1 MIDELSLYES
11 KVISDEEFPVQMFQN
26 HITKKGRYFDK
37 HWHEHIELHYVL
49 HGEATMICNHNKYI
63 VKPGNL
69 VIINNNEIHEG
80 FSDTDVFDALVLI
93 FDIEALFV
101 ESLDWHIIFQ
111 TIINK
116 DKNIEKIFLELFKED
131 KDKDIGYKIAMK
143 GKIYELLTYLMRNY
157 VVESLTKKEN
167 IKRNKNLNRLNIVLK
182 YIHENYTNTITN
194 RELSN
199 LINLSEYR
207 FCHLFKELIDDSP
220 ANYINRLRL
229 KKAYKML
236 EQGNLTIAE
245 ISLIVGFNNFNNFGR
260 LFRNH
265 YGIPPSKV
273 REK

>member
-1 MIDELSLYES
+1 MINELSLYES

-26 HITKKGRYFDK
+26 HIVKKGRYFTN

-49 HGEATMICNHNKYI
+49 NGEGTMVCNHNKYS
-63 VKPGNL
+63 VKSGNL
-69 VIINNNEIHEG
+69 VIFNSNELHEG
-80 FSDTDVFDALVLI
+80 FNYTDVFDALVLI
-93 FDIEALFV
+93 FEIDALFV

-111 TIINK
+111 TLINE
-116 DKNIEKIFLELFKED
+116 DKKIEKIFLELFKED
-131 KDKDIGYKIAMK
+131 KDKNIGYKMAMK

-167 IKRNKNLNRLNIVLK
+167 VKRNRNLNRLNIVLQ

-194 RELSN
+194 AELSN

-207 FCHLFKELIDDSP
+207 FCHLFKEVNGESP

-236 EQGNLTIAE
+236 EQGEMTIAE
-245 ISLIVGFNNFNNFGR
+245 ISLAVGFNNFNNFGR

-265 YGIPPSKV
+265 YGMAPSKV
-273 REK
+273 RVK